1 MPQQPDLTSI
11 SYAYPGVGGD
21 ARAEVARLLTAAPKA
36 SPGTFVLS
44 TCLRAEFLVHGD
56 RARLDDVLGQMF
68 GDEPEVDGAAVRC
81 GSDAVAH
88 LFRVAAGLESPVRG
102 EIEILT
108 QVRHAVRRASDDP
121 DTEGTFSK
129 LLEAAVASGRLAR
142 ESFPSSP
149 HDSLAAV
156 AAQVVGD
163 REAVAVFGSGVM
175 AAAVIDALAQLPAP
189 PRVAVVA
196 RNPGALARAGVE
208 SWPFDRAAEA
218 LARFPAVISAT
229 SAKRRLVPEDV
240 LAAAVASRVT
250 PLVLVDMAMPPDFA
264 RPDIGAATRYVDI
277 DDLAAMAG
285 RRPVDDGADELV
297 LRRAEEAYTRFIR
310 HHRVAPVIERMV
322 ADADDV
328 VAEAVA
334 RFAGRLRNEEDE
346 AVLRQAAHTVAR
358 TLIARPLA
366 YLNEPGPGRE
376 DDAVDAVAE
385 AFDAG
390 APDG

>member
-11 SYAYPGVGGD
+11 SYAYPSVGGD
-21 ARAEVARLLTAAPKA
+21 ARAEVARLLAVAPTVP
-36 SPGTFVLS
+36 PGTFVLS

-56 RARLDDVLGQMF
+56 RARLDDVLTQML
-68 GDEPEVDGAAVRC
+68 GGVPDVDGGAIR
-81 GSDAVAH
+81 SDGASVAH
-88 LFRVAAGLESPVRG
+88 LFRVAAGLELPVRG
-102 EIEILT
+102 EVEILT

-121 DTEGTFSK
+121 DTDGTFSK
-129 LLEAAVASGRLAR
+129 LLEAAVAAGRLTR

-175 AAAVIDALAQLPAP
+175 AAAVVDALGELPAP
-189 PRVAVVA
+189 PRVVVVA
-196 RNPGALARAGVE
+196 RNPGVLARTGVE
-208 SWPFDRAAEA
+208 SWPFDRATEA
-218 LARFPAVISAT
+218 VARFPAVISAT
-229 SAKRRLVPEDV
+229 SAKRRLVPDDV
-240 LAAAVASRVT
+240 LAAAVSSRVT

-264 RPDIGAATRYVDI
+264 RPDTDAAIRYVDI

-285 RRPVDDGADELV
+285 RRPIDDGADELV
-297 LRRAEEAYTRFIR
+297 LSRADEAYTRFSR
-310 HHRVAPVIERMV
+310 HQRVAPVIEKMV

-334 RFAGRLRNEEDE
+334 RFAGRLRHEADE

-366 YLNEPGPGRE
+366 YLNGPGR
-376 DDAVDAVAE
+376 DVDAVDAVAE
-385 AFDAG
+385 AFHAG

>member
-11 SYAYPGVGGD
+11 SYAYPHVGGEV
-21 ARAEVARLLTAAPKA
+21 RAKVARLLAVAPPA
-36 SPGTFVLS
+36 PGGTFVLS
-44 TCLRAEFLVHGD
+44 TCLRAELLVNGD
-56 RARLDDVLGQMF
+56 PARLEAVLEHLL
-68 GDEPEVDGAAVRC
+68 GDLPEIDGATVRT
-81 GSDAVAH
+81 GGDAVAH

-102 EIEILT
+102 EVEILT
-108 QVRHAVRRASDDP
+108 QVRHAVRRASDHP
-121 DTEGTFSK
+121 DTDGTFSK
-129 LLEAAVASGRLAR
+129 LLEASVASGRLAR

-163 REAVAVFGSGVM
+163 REAVAVLGSGAM
-175 AAAVIDALAQLPAP
+175 AAAVVAALGQLPAP

-196 RNPGALARAGVE
+196 RTLGALAGAGVE
-208 SWPFDRAAEA
+208 VWPFDRAAEA

-229 SAKRRLVPEDV
+229 SAKRRLVADDV
-240 LAAAVASRVT
+240 LTSALASRAT

-264 RPDIGAATRYVDI
+264 RPGTDAATRYIDI
-277 DDLAAMAG
+277 DDLAEMAG
-285 RRPVDDGADELV
+285 RRPADDGADELV
-297 LRRAEEAYTRFIR
+297 LRRAEEAYTRFSR
-310 HHRVAPVIERMV
+310 HHRVGPVIERMV
-322 ADADDV
+322 ADADGV
-328 VAEAVA
+328 VADAVA
-334 RFAGRLRNEEDE
+334 RFAGRLRHEEDE

-366 YLNEPGPGRE
+366 YLNNSGPVT
-376 DDAVDAVAE
+376 DVDAVVE